1 VPTRKQ
7 RRRREKSFRH
17 EYEYVLVDDE
27 GNEVAAEDAP
37 EAQETS
43 RKAPATKAKGAT
55 PRRAK
60 GATGSRTGRVVQ
72 PASWRR
78 VAKRGAIFAPIM
90 FIAVSVLD
98 KQLGAAA
105 HAVQTLFLLAVFLPF
120 SYVMDSVAY
129 RMYVKRSGGPPAE
142 ATGRDGRESK
152 RQPPTRSPR

>member
-7 RRRREKSFRH
+7 RRRREKAFRH
-17 EYEYVLVDDE
+17 EYEYVLLDDE

-37 EAQETS
+37 ETQETT
-43 RKAPATKAKGAT
+43 RKAPATNAKTRTA
-55 PRRAK
+55 RRAK
-60 GATGSRTGRVVQ
+60 GATASRPGRVVQ

-98 KQLGAAA
+98 KRLGAAA
-105 HAVQTLFLLAVFLPF
+105 HVVQTLFLLAVFLPF

-129 RMYVKRSGGPPAE
+129 RMYLKRTGEAPAQ
-142 ATGRDGRESK
+142 ATGRDGREAK